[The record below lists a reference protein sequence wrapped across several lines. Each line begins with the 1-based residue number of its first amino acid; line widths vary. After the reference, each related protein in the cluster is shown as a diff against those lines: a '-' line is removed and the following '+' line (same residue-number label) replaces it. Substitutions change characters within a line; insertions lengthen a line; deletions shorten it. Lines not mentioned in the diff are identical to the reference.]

1 MIEANKLKLLERAI
15 LKKYE
20 NGKLFE
26 IIILKNGKIT
36 ETITD
41 GEKINAFNKCG
52 M

>member
-1 MIEANKLKLLERAI
+1 MIEANKLKLVEKAI

-26 IIILKNGKIT
+26 IIILENGNII

>member
-1 MIEANKLKLLERAI
+1 MIEANKLKLVEKAI

-26 IIILKNGKIT
+26 IIILKNGNII